1 MLEKGNKTVGNLRR
15 TIYWGGSD
23 FAAERSI
30 QVTKHKVTLDADG
43 NESKHS
49 MTMMRENAHGR
60 AYQTMGL
67 QLMQEHISAEK
78 RARALN
84 IKSENAKETERVK
97 RESALASRQGVL
109 DDFDAATIQPPEF

>member
-78 RARALN
+78 RARAL
-84 IKSENAKETERVK
+84 KLPLARVAPPFITAAPSH
-97 RESALASRQGVL
+97 RCCGGAVAHCHPGARWELA
-109 DDFDAATIQPPEF
+109 